1 MQIVCLDTHIL
12 IWGIQGKAS
21 PERKE
26 MIDKARKFLQ
36 YLSRNKVIILV
47 PAVVLAELLMDIPP
61 DKHERFIQKFSASY
75 QICPFGKREAVYF
88 GKIWHT
94 RNMDGTIKAV
104 KEDLKGLGVSARS
117 KIKFDILIIAT
128 ALAWKADKIISY
140 DNGVKKL
147 ARDFIAVEEIPPV

>member
-12 IWGIQGKAS
+12 ICGIQGKAS

-47 PAVVLAELLMDIPP
+47 PAVVLDELLMDIPP

-75 QICPFGKREAVYF
+75 QI
-88 GKIWHT
+88 I
-94 RNMDGTIKAV
+94 
-104 KEDLKGLGVSARS
+104 
-117 KIKFDILIIAT
+117 T
-128 ALAWKADKIISY
+128 ALAWRADKIISC